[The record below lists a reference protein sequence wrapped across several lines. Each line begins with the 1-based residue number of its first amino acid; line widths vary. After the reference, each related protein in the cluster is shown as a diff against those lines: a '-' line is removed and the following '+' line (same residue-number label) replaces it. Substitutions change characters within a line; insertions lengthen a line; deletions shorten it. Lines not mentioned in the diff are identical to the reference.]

1 MDEDMPKVILTI
13 TLSLLILGIGIFTFF
28 YVTMS
33 TNESIDLER
42 TETFTVSNPSV
53 DQTFTLQQAPDTSTM
68 TVTQYTG
75 FEWISVNP
83 TYVSVD
89 GRDITIES
97 EGMLG

>member
-33 TNESIDLER
+33 TNESIDLHR
-42 TETFTVSNPSV
+42 TETFTVTNPSV
-53 DQTFTLQQAPDTSTM
+53 DQTFTLQQSPETSTM

-75 FEWISVNP
+75 FEWISVDS
-83 TYVSVD
+83 TYISVVD
-89 GRDITIES
+89 RDITIDS
-97 EGMLG
+97 DGMLG